1 MSAPTANPT
10 RQDNI
15 ETFISDK
22 EMFDE
27 VGDYGDY
34 YASVVEEMNL
44 KGRSDAEVA
53 AKLTQAREE
62 VWEVVNNDLADEAY
76 QQDIDSGWAAER
88 AALDRAY
95 SASW

>member
-15 ETFISDK
+15 RQYHSDK
-22 EMFDE
+22 ATFLDL
-27 VGDYGDY
+27 GYGEY
-34 YASVVEEMNL
+34 YVEVVEGMDL

-53 AKLTQAREE
+53 AKLDQAREE
-62 VWEVVNNDLADEAY
+62 VWEVVNADLADEAY
-76 QQDIDSGWAAER
+76 QDDIDSGWAAER